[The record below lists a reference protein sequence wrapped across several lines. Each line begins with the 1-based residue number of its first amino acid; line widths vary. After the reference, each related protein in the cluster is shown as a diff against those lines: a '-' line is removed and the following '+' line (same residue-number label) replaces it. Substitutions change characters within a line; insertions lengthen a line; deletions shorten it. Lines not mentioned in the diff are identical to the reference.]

1 MPTDII
7 TPRDERETRALGAGK
22 RITIAIGVLGTA
34 LPALLAAFGGLDWI
48 TAHLPLLLTGLG
60 SLVSGGVASWIAV
73 RRMRV
78 DKAAQAGAV
87 LMLVALPAL
96 LLASGCICRQ
106 AWLKVVALALLPLA
120 LLTGC
125 TGVYTPKLSAISF
138 GLDSAQALSGL
149 NVTRLQSAE
158 TNDYYEIILDSSS
171 GQQSSGKVID
181 GIIAIGEIAARMK
194 GLPVAG
200 AAAAAS
206 AASGSLTASADV
218 APPEDDAQTV
228 YSAAGYAGEPGP
240 GGEGVYGR
248 PSCARCRAYRAA
260 HPEVAIVNIDD
271 AGNRADMWAALRLRG
286 HTGSSVSLPVQ
297 ITADGYIQA
306 AK

>member
-78 DKAAQAGAV
+78 DKAAKAS
-87 LMLVALPAL
+87 AL
-96 LLASGCICRQ
+96 LLA
-106 AWLKVVALALLPLA
+106 ALTALLLA
-120 LLTGC
+120 GGC

>member
-1 MPTDII
+1 METIK
-7 TPRDERETRALGAGK
+7 PRDAAETATLSTGA
-22 RITIAIGVLGTA
+22 RIAAAIGIIGTA
-34 LPALLAAFGGLDWI
+34 VPALLAAVGGLDWI

-78 DKAAQAGAV
+78 DKAAKAS
-87 LMLVALPAL
+87 AL
-96 LLASGCICRQ
+96 LLA
-106 AWLKVVALALLPLA
+106 ALTALLLA
-120 LLTGC
+120 GGC

-149 NVTRLQSAE
+149 NVTRLQNAE

-194 GLPVAG
+194 GLPVDG

-218 APPEDDAQTV
+218 APPEDEAQTV
-228 YSAAGYAGEPGP
+228 YSADGYGGVPGP
-240 GGEGVYGR
+240 AGEGVYGR

-260 HPEVAIVNIDD
+260 HTDVAIVNIDD

-297 ITADGYIQA
+297 ITAEGFAQA
-306 AK
+306 VR

>member
-1 MPTDII
+1 MNTIK
-7 TPRDERETRALGAGK
+7 PRDAAETATLSTGA
-22 RITIAIGVLGTA
+22 RIAAAIGIIGTA
-34 LPALLAAFGGLDWI
+34 VPALLAAVGGLDWI
-48 TAHLPLLLTGLG
+48 TANLPLLLTGLG

-78 DKAAQAGAV
+78 DRLGQASAV
-87 LMLVALPAL
+87 LLLAIPAL
-96 LLASGCICRQ
+96 LLS
-106 AWLKVVALALLPLA
+106 
-120 LLTGC
+120 GC

-149 NVTRLQSAE
+149 NVTRLQNAE

-171 GQQSSGKVID
+171 GEQSSGKVID
-181 GIIAIGEIAARMK
+181 GIIAIGEIAARMR
-194 GLPVAG
+194 GLPVDG
-200 AAAAAS
+200 TAAAAS
-206 AASGSLTASADV
+206 AASGSLTASADI

-228 YSAAGYAGEPGP
+228 YAADGYGGEPGP
-240 GGEGVYGR
+240 AGEGVYGR

-260 HPEVAIVNIDD
+260 HPDVAIVSIDD

-297 ITADGYIQA
+297 ITADGFAQA
-306 AK
+306 VR

>member
-1 MPTDII
+1 METIK
-7 TPRDERETRALGAGK
+7 PRDAAETATLSTGA
-22 RITIAIGVLGTA
+22 RIAAAIGIIGTA
-34 LPALLAAFGGLDWI
+34 VPALLAAVGGLDWI

-78 DKAAQAGAV
+78 DKAAKAS
-87 LMLVALPAL
+87 AL
-96 LLASGCICRQ
+96 LLA
-106 AWLKVVALALLPLA
+106 ALTALLLA
-120 LLTGC
+120 GGC

-181 GIIAIGEIAARMK
+181 GIIAIGEIAARMR
-194 GLPVAG
+194 GQPVDG
-200 AAAAAS
+200 AAAAAA
-206 AASGSLTASADV
+206 AASGSLAASADA

-228 YSAAGYAGEPGP
+228 YSADGYGGSPGP
-240 GGEGVYGR
+240 AGEGVYGR
-248 PSCARCRAYRAA
+248 PACGRCRAYRAA
-260 HPEVAIVNIDD
+260 HPDVAIINIDD
-271 AGNRADMWAALRLRG
+271 SSNRADMWAALRLRG

-297 ITADGYIQA
+297 ITADGFAQA
-306 AK
+306 VR

>member
-78 DKAAQAGAV
+78 DKAAKAS
-87 LMLVALPAL
+87 AL
-96 LLASGCICRQ
+96 LLA
-106 AWLKVVALALLPLA
+106 ALTALLLA
-120 LLTGC
+120 GGC

-248 PSCARCRAYRAA
+248 PSCARCRA
-260 HPEVAIVNIDD
+260 
-271 AGNRADMWAALRLRG
+271 
-286 HTGSSVSLPVQ
+286 
-297 ITADGYIQA
+297 
-306 AK
+306 

>member
-1 MPTDII
+1 MNTI
-7 TPRDERETRALGAGK
+7 TPRDAAETATLSTGA
-22 RITIAIGVLGTA
+22 RIAAAIGILGTA
-34 LPALLAAFGGLDWI
+34 VPALLAAVGGLDWI
-48 TAHLPLLLTGLG
+48 TANLPLLLTGLG

-78 DKAAQAGAV
+78 DKAAKAS
-87 LMLVALPAL
+87 AL
-96 LLASGCICRQ
+96 LLA
-106 AWLKVVALALLPLA
+106 ALTALLLA
-120 LLTGC
+120 GGC

-149 NVTRLQSAE
+149 NVTRLQNAE

-194 GLPVAG
+194 GLPVDG

-218 APPEDDAQTV
+218 APPEDEAQTV
-228 YSAAGYAGEPGP
+228 YSADGYAGEPGL

-248 PSCARCRAYRAA
+248 PACARCRAYRAA
-260 HPEVAIVNIDD
+260 HPDVAIVNIDD

-297 ITADGYIQA
+297 ITAEGFAQA
-306 AK
+306 VR

>member
-1 MPTDII
+1 MPTDTIK
-7 TPRDERETRALGAGK
+7 PRDAAETATLSTGA
-22 RITIAIGVLGTA
+22 RIAAAIGIIGTA
-34 LPALLAAFGGLDWI
+34 VPALLAAVGGLDWI
-48 TAHLPLLLTGLG
+48 TANLPLLLTGLG

-78 DKAAQAGAV
+78 DRLGQASAV
-87 LMLVALPAL
+87 LLLAIPAL
-96 LLASGCICRQ
+96 LLS
-106 AWLKVVALALLPLA
+106 
-120 LLTGC
+120 GC

-149 NVTRLQSAE
+149 NVTRLQNAE

-171 GQQSSGKVID
+171 GEQSSGKVID
-181 GIIAIGEIAARMK
+181 GIIAIGEIAARMR
-194 GLPVAG
+194 GLPVDG
-200 AAAAAS
+200 TSAAAS

-228 YSAAGYAGEPGP
+228 YSADGYAGEPGA

-260 HPEVAIVNIDD
+260 HPETALINIDD
-271 AGNRADMWAALRLRG
+271 SSNRADMWAALRLRG
-286 HTGSSVSLPVQ
+286 HTGSSVALPVQ
-297 ITADGYIQA
+297 ITADGFTA
-306 AK
+306 SAR

>member
-1 MPTDII
+1 MPMHTI
-7 TPRDERETRALGAGK
+7 TPRDAAETATLSTGA
-22 RITIAIGVLGTA
+22 RIAAAIGIIGTA
-34 LPALLAAFGGLDWI
+34 VPALLAAVGGLDWI
-48 TAHLPLLLTGLG
+48 TANLPLLLTGLG

-78 DKAAQAGAV
+78 DKAAKTS
-87 LMLVALPAL
+87 AL
-96 LLASGCICRQ
+96 LLA
-106 AWLKVVALALLPLA
+106 ALTALLLA
-120 LLTGC
+120 GGC

-181 GIIAIGEIAARMK
+181 GIIAIGEIAARMR
-194 GLPVAG
+194 GLPVDG

-218 APPEDDAQTV
+218 APPEDEAQTV
-228 YSAAGYAGEPGP
+228 YSADGYAGEPGP
-240 GGEGVYGR
+240 AGEGVYGR

-260 HPEVAIVNIDD
+260 HPEVALVSIDD

-286 HTGSSVSLPVQ
+286 YTGSSVSLPVQ
-297 ITADGYIQA
+297 ITAEGFAQA
-306 AK
+306 VR

>member
-78 DKAAQAGAV
+78 DKAAKAS
-87 LMLVALPAL
+87 AL
-96 LLASGCICRQ
+96 LLA
-106 AWLKVVALALLPLA
+106 ALTALLLA
-120 LLTGC
+120 GGC

-181 GIIAIGEIAARMK
+181 GIIAIGEIAARMR
-194 GLPVAG
+194 GQPVDG
-200 AAAAAS
+200 AAAAAA
-206 AASGSLTASADV
+206 AASGSLAASADA

-228 YSAAGYAGEPGP
+228 YSADGYGGSPGP
-240 GGEGVYGR
+240 AGEGVYGR
-248 PSCARCRAYRAA
+248 PACGRCRAYRAA
-260 HPEVAIVNIDD
+260 HPDVAIINIDD
-271 AGNRADMWAALRLRG
+271 SSNRADMWAALRLRG

-297 ITADGYIQA
+297 ITADGFAQA
-306 AK
+306 VR

>member
-1 MPTDII
+1 METIK
-7 TPRDERETRALGAGK
+7 PRDAAETATLSTGA
-22 RITIAIGVLGTA
+22 RIAAAIGIIGTA
-34 LPALLAAFGGLDWI
+34 VPALLAAVGGLDWI
-48 TAHLPLLLTGLG
+48 TANLPLLLTGLG

-78 DKAAQAGAV
+78 DKAAKAS
-87 LMLVALPAL
+87 AL
-96 LLASGCICRQ
+96 LLA
-106 AWLKVVALALLPLA
+106 ALTALLLA
-120 LLTGC
+120 GGC

-149 NVTRLQSAE
+149 NVTRLQNAE

-171 GQQSSGKVID
+171 GEQSSGKVID

-194 GLPVAG
+194 GLPVDG

-206 AASGSLTASADV
+206 AASGSLTASADA

-228 YSAAGYAGEPGP
+228 YSADGYGGVPGP
-240 GGEGVYGR
+240 AGEGVYGR

-260 HPEVAIVNIDD
+260 HPETALINIDD
-271 AGNRADMWAALRLRG
+271 ASNRADMWAAVRLRG
-286 HTGSSVSLPVQ
+286 HTGSSVSLPVL
-297 ITADGYIQA
+297 ITADGFSQA

>member
-1 MPTDII
+1 MNTI
-7 TPRDERETRALGAGK
+7 TPRDAAETATLSTGA
-22 RITIAIGVLGTA
+22 RIAAAIGIIGTA
-34 LPALLAAFGGLDWI
+34 VPALLAAVGGLDWI

-78 DKAAQAGAV
+78 DRLGQASAV
-87 LMLVALPAL
+87 LLLAIPAL
-96 LLASGCICRQ
+96 LLS
-106 AWLKVVALALLPLA
+106 
-120 LLTGC
+120 GC

-149 NVTRLQSAE
+149 NVTRLQNAE

-171 GQQSSGKVID
+171 GEQSSGKVID
-181 GIIAIGEIAARMK
+181 GIIAIGEIAARMR
-194 GLPVAG
+194 GLPVDG
-200 AAAAAS
+200 TAAAAS
-206 AASGSLTASADV
+206 AASGSLTASADI

-228 YSAAGYAGEPGP
+228 YAADGYGGEPGP
-240 GGEGVYGR
+240 AGEGVYGR

-260 HPEVAIVNIDD
+260 HPDVAIVNIDD
-271 AGNRADMWAALRLRG
+271 AGHRADMWAALRLRG

-297 ITADGYIQA
+297 ITADGFVQA
-306 AK
+306 VR